1 MVFWDWL
8 NADRSCFSRFCVRL
22 HRMFCAIR
30 TREIRALSRARLR
43 LSPWKWL
50 AGLVLAGA
58 LIWPI
63 AATVREQRDVARA
76 AAAARAAI
84 VSGRFRDA
92 AAPLARYLNARPESA
107 EAHALAA
114 QLALEK
120 GKLDLVT
127 DELNRART
135 LGYPKPELE
144 RLHAVTLAR
153 IGRYAE
159 AEPILVRLYAGSS
172 GPDPV
177 VDEALARLYLMTY
190 RLGQAEDVIRRW
202 IDDAPGDGR
211 PYLWLTEID
220 RRMEVDNLESP
231 ARHYRQALARDPDLD
246 AARLGLAET
255 LRKLHHNG
263 EAQPECTHYLAR
275 HPDDPAALVGAG
287 RNAVALGDVALAAR
301 FLDRA
306 LTIAPD
312 DVSVLKGR
320 ASLEMARGQPRDASA
335 WLDRA
340 LKVDPYD
347 TESLYARSRARA
359 ASGDQA
365 GAGQDLK
372 LFKCYERD
380 HAELLA
386 LRGSLMAQ
394 PGNNELRSRVARWM
408 FAHGRDDEGLGWASA
423 VLASDPSHQ
432 AANQLL
438 ADHYA
443 KAPKTAGLANFY
455 RLRAAARASGS
466 P

>member
-1 MVFWDWL
+1 ML
-8 NADRSCFSRFCVRL
+8 
-22 HRMFCAIR
+22 
-30 TREIRALSRARLR
+30 RARPQR
-43 LSPWKWL
+43 LARRSSP
-50 AGLVLAGA
+50 V
-58 LIWPI
+58 
-63 AATVREQRDVARA
+63 
-76 AAAARAAI
+76 
-84 VSGRFRDA
+84 VSGMPRR
-92 AAPLARYLNARPESA
+92 PWRYLNARPESA

-263 EAQPECTHYLAR
+263 EAQPEFTQYLAR

-347 TESLYARSRARA
+347 TESLYAQPGSCRVGRSGGGEPGPETLQMLRARP
-359 ASGDQA
+359 
-365 GAGQDLK
+365 
-372 LFKCYERD
+372 CR
-380 HAELLA
+380 
-386 LRGSLMAQ
+386 
-394 PGNNELRSRVARWM
+394 
-408 FAHGRDDEGLGWASA
+408 
-423 VLASDPSHQ
+423 
-432 AANQLL
+432 
-438 ADHYA
+438 
-443 KAPKTAGLANFY
+443 AP
-455 RLRAAARASGS
+455 RAARVTDGAARE
-466 P
+466 